1 VSQEPKPPRAAAL
14 AFIFVTVALDMLAFG
29 VVIPVLPR
37 LILEFRGGDTASA
50 AWWQALF
57 GSVFAALQFA
67 CAPAI
72 GALSD
77 RFGRRPVI
85 LLSSVA
91 LALDYVLIALAPN
104 LWWLLVGRAIAGLC
118 SASISVPNAYI
129 ADATPPERRA
139 ASYGIIGAAFG
150 LGFILG
156 PALGGVAGEVDTRLP
171 FWIAAGLSLANFA
184 WGLLVLPES
193 LPPERRA
200 AFELRH
206 ANPLGALRMLRA
218 QPLVWGL
225 VGVAALNYLAHD
237 SLPHVFVL
245 YTHLRYGWD
254 SHTVGLALAAVG
266 VTSMLVS
273 ALLVGRIVRLVGE
286 VRALFFGLGTGTLGF
301 ALYAWAPSTG
311 WIFVAI
317 AVGSLW
323 SVWGAAAQSILT
335 QQVDPAE
342 QGRLQG
348 ALAALRS
355 ACQMSTPLLFNGV
368 FALAVENPEWIVPG
382 APFWLS
388 ALLVAAS
395 LPLAARVTGHGAARA
410 TASEPG
416 R

>member
-1 VSQEPKPPRAAAL
+1 MQESPPSPAPAPRRAAL

-37 LILEFRGGDTASA
+37 IILEFRGGDTASA

-67 CAPAI
+67 CAPAL

-85 LLSSVA
+85 LISSVA

-104 LWWLLVGRAIAGLC
+104 LGWLLVGRAIAGVC

-129 ADATPPERRA
+129 ADATPPARRA
-139 ASYGIIGAAFG
+139 AAFGIIGAAFG

-156 PALGGVAGEVDTRLP
+156 PALGGLAGEADPRLP

-193 LPPERRA
+193 LPRERRA
-200 AFELRH
+200 AFVPSQ
-206 ANPLGALRMLRA
+206 ANPLGALRMLRG
-218 QPLVWGL
+218 QPLLGPL

-237 SLPHVFVL
+237 SLPHTFVL
-245 YTHLRYGWD
+245 YAHHRYAWD
-254 SHTVGLALAAVG
+254 SRLVGLALAAVG
-266 VTSMLVS
+266 VASMLVS
-273 ALLVGRIVRLVGE
+273 ALLVGRIVRRIGE
-286 VRALFFGLGTGTLGF
+286 ERALFFGLGMGVLGF
-301 ALYAWAPSTG
+301 ALYAAAPSSP
-311 WIFVAI
+311 WVFVAI
-317 AVGSLW
+317 AVTAFW
-323 SVWGAAAQSILT
+323 SVWGAAAQSLLT
-335 QQVDPAE
+335 QQVDPSQ

-348 ALAALRS
+348 GLAALR
-355 ACQMSTPLLFNGV
+355 AGCQMLTPVLFNAV
-368 FALAVENPEWIVPG
+368 FALAVRHPEWGLPG

-388 ALLVAAS
+388 ALLVAIA
-395 LPLAARVTGHGAARA
+395 LPIAMRA
-410 TASEPG
+410 TRAPALARS
-416 R
+416 

>member
-1 VSQEPKPPRAAAL
+1 LSPSPQDPRRAAL

-29 VVIPVLPR
+29 VVIPVLPT
-37 LILEFRGGDTASA
+37 LILEFRAGDTASA

-57 GSVFAALQFA
+57 GTVFAALQFA
-67 CAPAI
+67 CAPAL

-85 LLSSVA
+85 LLSAAA

-104 LWWLLVGRAIAGLC
+104 LWWLLVGRAIAGVC

-171 FWIAAGLSLANFA
+171 FWIAAALSLASFA
-184 WGLLVLPES
+184 WGLFVLPES
-193 LPPERRA
+193 LPPGRRA
-200 AFELRH
+200 RFDLRQ

-218 QPLVWGL
+218 RPAVRAL
-225 VGVAALNYLAHD
+225 VGVSALNYLAHD
-237 SLPHVFVL
+237 SLPHTFVL
-245 YTHLRYGWD
+245 YTHHRYGWD
-254 SHTVGLALAAVG
+254 SQTVGLALAAVG
-266 VTSMLVS
+266 VSSVLVS

-286 VRALFFGLGTGTLGF
+286 ARALFFGLGTGALGF
-301 ALYAWAPSTG
+301 ALYAWAPSTR

-317 AVGSLW
+317 GVGSLW
-323 SVWGAAAQSILT
+323 SVWGAAAQSLLT
-335 QQVDPAE
+335 QAVDPSE

-355 ACQMSTPLLFNGV
+355 GCQMLTPVLMNGV
-368 FALAVENPEWIVPG
+368 FALALRHPEWGPPG

-388 ALLVAAS
+388 ALLVAIA
-395 LPLAARVTGHGAARA
+395 LPLAARATGAL
-410 TASEPG
+410 TPPASASAFL